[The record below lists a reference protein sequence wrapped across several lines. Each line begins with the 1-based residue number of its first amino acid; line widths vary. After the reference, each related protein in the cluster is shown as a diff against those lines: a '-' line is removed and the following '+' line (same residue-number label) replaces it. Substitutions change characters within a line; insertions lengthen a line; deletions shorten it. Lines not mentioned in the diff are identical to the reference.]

1 MSKFAYPLLNRVSGI
16 FADADLGDVLLLA
29 SQHLLEPQREMFRLL
44 LKAGLKPENCLCVGK
59 VYSTNRGVMGELS
72 RMGCVVAPFSLEFN
86 PSQPFDKWFEEK
98 LREFIEAELNRRNL
112 AKYRKIILLDDGGF
126 LHLVAKDLLCG
137 RENVVGI
144 EQTSSGHHKIKANGI
159 TFPFV
164 SVARSFHKLT
174 LESPLIGRCG
184 YERIVRHLAKRGKRN
199 PKILVK
205 GLGPIGQQT
214 AGQLF
219 VANNYE
225 GYATDLSLKDKRFGF
240 GLMQLLRNK
249 ERLMSVED
257 AERRIEEFDVVIGT
271 TGSCTF
277 KESDIERF
285 HPAVSLISMS
295 SSDREFPSVPF
306 RRNGGGPHDD
316 YYLGDRCLV
325 NAGFPITFY
334 GWANEMP
341 PQQIELTIAQLM
353 MNVLGEATNHPH
365 QMNYVVEQ
373 IRSIWQ
379 PHEDADRWYA
389 ENFF

>member
-1 MSKFAYPLLNRVSGI
+1 MPEFVYPLLKRVSEI

-44 LKAGLKPENCLCVGK
+44 LKARLKPENCIVIGK
-59 VYSTNRGVMGELS
+59 VYSTNQGVMEDLS
-72 RMGCVVAPFSLEFN
+72 NMGCVVAPFSLEFD
-86 PSQPFDKWFEEK
+86 PLQSFDKWFEEK
-98 LREFIEAELNRRNL
+98 LRYFIESELNKRNL
-112 AKYRKIILLDDGGF
+112 ASYRKIIILDDGGF
-126 LHLVAKDLLCG
+126 LHLVAKDLLYG
-137 RENVVGI
+137 RGNVVGI
-144 EQTSSGHHKIKANGI
+144 EQTSSGHHKIKTNGV
-159 TFPFV
+159 TFPCL

-184 YERIVRHLAKRGKRN
+184 YERIIRHLTKRGKRN

-214 AGQLF
+214 SGQFF
-219 VANNYE
+219 VANNYN
-225 GYATDLSLKDKRFGF
+225 GYATDLSFSGQRFGI

-249 ERLMSVED
+249 GRLLEVKE
-257 AERRIEEFDVVIGT
+257 ATQRLEEFDVVIGA
-271 TGSCTF
+271 TGSSTF
-277 KESDIERF
+277 TENDIERF
-285 HPAVSLISMS
+285 HPEVSLISMS

-316 YYLGDRCLV
+316 YYLGRRCLV

-334 GWANEMP
+334 GWPNEMP

-373 IRSIWQ
+373 ICSIWE
-379 PHEDADRWYA
+379 PHEDVDRWYA
-389 ENFF
+389 ENFS

>member
-1 MSKFAYPLLNRVSGI
+1 MPEFAYPLLNRVSEL

-44 LKAGLKPENCLCVGK
+44 IKAGLKPENCLAIGK
-59 VYSTNRGVMGELS
+59 VYSINQGVMENLADL
-72 RMGCVVAPFSLEFN
+72 GCVVAPFSSEFD
-86 PSQPFDKWFEEK
+86 PLQPFDKWFEEK
-98 LREFIEAELNRRNL
+98 LRHFIESELKKRDL
-112 AKYRKIILLDDGGF
+112 AGFRKIIVLDDGGF

-144 EQTSSGHHKIKANGI
+144 EQTSSGHHKIKANGV
-159 TFPFV
+159 TFPCV
-164 SVARSFHKLT
+164 SVAQSFHKLT
-174 LESPLIGRCG
+174 FESPLIGRLG
-184 YERIVRHLAKRGKRN
+184 YERIIRHLTKRGKRN

-205 GLGPIGQQT
+205 GFGPIGQQT

-225 GYATDLSLKDKRFGF
+225 GYATDLSFNGKRFGL

-249 ERLMSVED
+249 RRLLSVEE
-257 AERRIEEFDVVIGT
+257 AEQRLGEFDVVIGT

-277 KESDIERF
+277 TENDIERF
-285 HPAVSLISMS
+285 HPEVSLVSMS
-295 SSDREFPSVPF
+295 SSDREFPSVSF
-306 RRNGGGPHDD
+306 RHNGGGPHDD
-316 YYLGDRCLV
+316 YYLGARCLV

-334 GWANEMP
+334 GWPNEMP

-353 MNVLGEATNHPH
+353 MNVLGEGTNHPC

-389 ENFF
+389 ENFS